1 MPALGMAQDTGKLVR
16 WLKREGDQVAKGEPL
31 MEVETDKAMVEVES
45 PGTGTLSAITAAEG
59 DDVAVGHPIAV
70 ILAPGE
76 SAPALVDTPPRP
88 RGEPSEASPPL
99 PPLGSPLRRSGSGRS
114 AGWGEPSSALPVAA
128 TSRPAASPKA
138 RRLAEERG
146 VDISRLAGT
155 GPDGAV
161 LEVDVLQAS
170 VATAAHAEP
179 ALWRAMAEN
188 VTRSWRDAPHFFV
201 MHEVDASNLVAER
214 ARGPVEVTYTDLIV
228 HAVAEALTRHPRM
241 NGSASEI
248 NIGLAVAVPD
258 GLLVPVL
265 HGADQLSVDGLVAR
279 RKELL
284 DRVRLGKLRAADL
297 SGGTFTLSN
306 LGMYGVDAFTAIL
319 TGGQAGI
326 LAVGRITDRVVAV
339 QGAPAVRPTMMISL
353 SCDHR
358 RVDGARAAEFMQTV
372 VALLEKPQPTDRP

>member
-16 WLKREGDQVAKGEPL
+16 WLKQEGDQVAKGEPL
-31 MEVETDKAMVEVES
+31 MEVETDKATVEVES

-59 DDVAVGHPIAV
+59 DDVAVGHQIAL

-76 SAPALVDTPPRP
+76 SEPAHVDTLPSS
-88 RGEPSEASPPL
+88 RGESSEDSPPHRV
-99 PPLGSPLRRSGSGRS
+99 GRSTRS
-114 AGWGEPSSALPVAA
+114 AGWGEPSSALPLAA
-128 TSRPAASPKA
+128 TPRTPASPKA

-161 LEVDVLQAS
+161 LEDDVLQAS
-170 VATAAHAEP
+170 GATVAPAEP

-201 MHEVDASNLVAER
+201 MREVDASNLVAER
-214 ARGPVEVTYTDLIV
+214 ARGPVESTYTDLIV
-228 HAVAEALTRHPRM
+228 QAVAAALTRHPRM
-241 NGSASEI
+241 NGSASDI

-258 GLLVPVL
+258 GLLVPVI
-265 HGADQLSVDGLVAR
+265 HGADQLSVDELVAR

-284 DRVRLGKLRAADL
+284 DRIRLGKLRAADL

-319 TGGQAGI
+319 TDGQAGI
-326 LAVGRITDRVVAV
+326 LAVGRITNRVVAV
-339 QGAPAVRPTMMISL
+339 QGAPAVRATMMMSL

-358 RVDGARAAEFMQTV
+358 RVDGARAAEFMQSL
-372 VALLEKPQPTDRP
+372 VALLETPRTN

>member
-16 WLKREGDQVAKGEPL
+16 WLKREGDQVVKGEPL
-31 MEVETDKAMVEVES
+31 MEVETDKATVEVES

-59 DDVAVGHPIAV
+59 DDVAVGHPIALL
-70 ILAPGE
+70 LAPGE
-76 SAPALVDTPPRP
+76 SPPAHVDSPPR
-88 RGEPSEASPPL
+88 RAG
-99 PPLGSPLRRSGSGRS
+99 RSARS
-114 AGWGEPSSALPVAA
+114 AGWGETSSDSPPRTRGGGPQGRWGETSSSSPVVSA
-128 TSRPAASPKA
+128 RGVASPKA
-138 RRLAEERG
+138 RRLADERG
-146 VDISRLAGT
+146 LDISSVVGS

-161 LEVDVLQAS
+161 VEEDVLQALG
-170 VATAAHAEP
+170 TAAAPAEP

-201 MHEVDASNLVAER
+201 MREVDASNLVAER
-214 ARGPVEVTYTDLIV
+214 ARGHVEATYTDLIV
-228 HAVAEALTRHPRM
+228 HAVAAALTRHPRM

-258 GLLVPVL
+258 GLLVPVI
-265 HGADQLSVDGLVAR
+265 HGADQLRLNELVAR

-284 DRVRLGKLRAADL
+284 DRIRLGKLRAADL

-319 TGGQAGI
+319 TDGQAGI
-326 LAVGRITDRVVAV
+326 LAVGRITNRVVAV
-339 QGAPAVRPTMMISL
+339 QDAPAVRPTMMLSL

-358 RVDGARAAEFMQTV
+358 RVDGARAAEFMQSL
-372 VALLEKPQPTDRP
+372 VALLEKPQTTERC